1 MAHRYNALGPPG
13 HPLNVG
19 TADPT
24 DRPGGAGPVAPSPN
38 ELGPEVHPPEAEMAG
53 PRTAQ
58 EEIVE
63 FELNAEQR
71 ETRLAP

>member
-1 MAHRYNALGPPG
+1 M
-13 HPLNVG
+13 
-19 TADPT
+19 
-24 DRPGGAGPVAPSPN
+24 APSPN